1 MRLKQNSCT
10 AIVVKKSWANLGA
23 IQAFLR
29 ERPRT
34 GDGQSAAASSGNLS
48 CHSSGKSLSGTS
60 SSGKSVSGKSSFGNS
75 SFGNSSSSKSLDKSP
90 GNGHGMAERNQAGP
104 AADDGHTI
112 FVRVLDDTDERGLW
126 IELNTKEH
134 ERDRSVELQAMLI
147 PWHAVLAVVVGD
159 KFAGA
164 GVAADRVAGEDAAG
178 ADAAATGVAATSG
191 SGAAAGETRRETC
204 EESCEESC
212 QETCEET
219 CEEEELE
226 LSPTTR

>member
-1 MRLKQNSCT
+1 
-10 AIVVKKSWANLGA
+10 
-23 IQAFLR
+23 
-29 ERPRT
+29 
-34 GDGQSAAASSGNLS
+34 
-48 CHSSGKSLSGTS
+48 
-60 SSGKSVSGKSSFGNS
+60 
-75 SFGNSSSSKSLDKSP
+75 
-90 GNGHGMAERNQAGP
+90 MAERNQAGP

-159 KFAGA
+159 KLAGA
-164 GVAADRVAGEDAAG
+164 GVAADRVAGADAAG